1 MGIFSFIYFNSGNMA
16 HRTYTHRERER
27 ERERKAKETDYI
39 KREGIYKSTMACIAQ
54 L

>member
-1 MGIFSFIYFNSGNMA
+1 MA